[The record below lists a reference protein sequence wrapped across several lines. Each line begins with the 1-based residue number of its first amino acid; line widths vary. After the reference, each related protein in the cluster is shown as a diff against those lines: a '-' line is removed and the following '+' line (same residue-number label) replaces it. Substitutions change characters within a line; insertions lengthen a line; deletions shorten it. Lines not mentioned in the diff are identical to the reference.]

1 TDWFG
6 SDLNSKKF
14 DTHQRTFIKLAM
26 DEWRIEG
33 ATKPIT
39 QIQFPIRYQEHI
51 ETIKTLIKQIVS
63 SAGYSPASFGFEETR
78 SAESGRSVKLRQQ
91 KSITTTLAKQ
101 RYWQNAL
108 EEFFFDLQR
117 IEDITGLV
125 SQTPEPVQIEFKD
138 NIGDSMIETSEI
150 IRNLTQADAA
160 SLETLIS
167 MRSEERRVGKER

>member
-1 TDWFG
+1 LASLDETYSSLMRDIVLGMSRLLVDQDMLETDWFG

-51 ETIKTLIKQIVS
+51 ETIKTLIKQIVT

-108 EEFFFDLQR
+108 EEFFFDL
-117 IEDITGLV
+117 
-125 SQTPEPVQIEFKD
+125 
-138 NIGDSMIETSEI
+138 
-150 IRNLTQADAA
+150 
-160 SLETLIS
+160 
-167 MRSEERRVGKER
+167 